1 MADVAEGFKE
11 GHVGGVGIDG
21 GDDGGVT
28 WHAEKVA
35 AREGDDGRGAGIWV
49 GGWRGLAVD
58 AVGKWKRRSMIVRE
72 GGGGGGGDGG
82 ENSLMAKGR
91 RGRR

>member
-1 MADVAEGFKE
+1 MADVAEGFEE

-35 AREGDDGRGAGIWV
+35 AREGDDGRGARIWV
-49 GGWRGLAVD
+49 D
-58 AVGKWKRRSMIVRE
+58 
-72 GGGGGGGDGG
+72 
-82 ENSLMAKGR
+82 R
-91 RGRR
+91 RG